1 VFGAKVKLPA
11 VTENLPTII
20 AFVSECAR
28 KEGFG
33 EDRISEVALAV
44 EEAVVNICLHAY
56 AEWPGEI
63 VITCAHD
70 HDAERLMIEIVD
82 TGKAFDILSARDPDL
97 TEDLDARE
105 IGGLGVF
112 LVRTL
117 TDDLRYSRSANE
129 NRLQLFFDR
138 AKGK

>member
-1 VFGAKVKLPA
+1 MSGATMKLPA
-11 VTENLPTII
+11 VSENLPTII

-28 KEGFG
+28 NEGFDEG
-33 EDRISEVALAV
+33 RISEVVLAV

-63 VITCAHD
+63 AITCAHD
-70 HDAERLMIEIVD
+70 HDAGRLGIEITD
-82 TGKAFDILSARDPDL
+82 TGKAFDVLSVAAPEL
-97 TEDLDARE
+97 VEDLDDRK

-112 LVRTL
+112 LIRKL
-117 TDDLRYSRSANE
+117 TDDLRYYRSGNE

-138 AKGK
+138 ARKE

>member
-1 VFGAKVKLPA
+1 MFGANVKLPA

-20 AFVSECAR
+20 DFVSEFAR

-33 EDRISEVALAV
+33 EDRTSEVGLAV
-44 EEAVVNICLHAY
+44 EEAVINICLHAY
-56 AEWPGEI
+56 DQETGEI
-63 VITCAHD
+63 GITCAHD
-70 HDAERLMIEIVD
+70 RDADRLMIEIVD
-82 TGKAFDILSARDPDL
+82 TGKAFDILSAGDPDL

-112 LVRTL
+112 LIRKL
-117 TDDLRYSRSANE
+117 TDDLCYYRSGKE

-138 AKGK
+138 ARKE